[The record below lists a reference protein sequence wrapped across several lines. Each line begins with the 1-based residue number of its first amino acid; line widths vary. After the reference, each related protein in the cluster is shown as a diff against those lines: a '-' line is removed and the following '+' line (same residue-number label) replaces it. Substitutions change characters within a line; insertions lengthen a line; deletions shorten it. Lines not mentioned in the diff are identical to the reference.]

1 MEPVTAT
8 ARDRLLPGWILAA
21 GLSAALCAGCLDL
34 ILSLWLDP
42 PTGMRSGANVM
53 LAWAVTASVALIVFL
68 FGFVLLRRVFRMA
81 PLPLA
86 LALASLEIA
95 WIVLRGIARSLG
107 AGMWRQDLLL
117 IVVAAAVSLLVFQ
130 LTRTGPERRSL
141 WRRLSVG
148 APLAGA
154 AVLLLLWIVQYGSPV
169 AAWGAEADPSAGPR
183 KAHAVRR
190 VILLSVDTLRADA
203 LSVYGGESRT
213 PSLDR
218 LAGDSVV
225 FQRAYSPAS
234 WTLPSMASVM
244 TGVSPQVHQ
253 ALRTRSRVPDRLLT
267 LAEVLRRDGYR
278 TAALV
283 SSTVLGSAANLTQ
296 GFDEYRSF
304 PAPWLGRSFGAAVLT
319 ARAKAFRPDEAPPP
333 DMAEAAI
340 DWLRAHRGD
349 DFFLWV
355 HLFDPHG
362 PYGPP
367 RRYLD
372 GRRPPPGGKWRFEGW
387 DEEAIR
393 AGTWVPNPGER
404 DWIRRLYQGEVRWAD
419 DFAGRIVD
427 ELKRLGIYEDALV
440 VVLSDHG
447 EEFWEHGSYG
457 HGHTLYDEILRV
469 PLLLKLPRSSRTG
482 RVDSPVSTASVAPTL
497 LDLCGLP
504 FPTGHPSAGSLASI
518 LQGRAPA
525 SAPLLALGLNRYED
539 RQSVR
544 FGSFKYVRWEMS
556 GREELYDLTRDS
568 GEQHD
573 LAANDPSGIAEGRRL
588 LAAFEAKS
596 RKARQ
601 ILRLGGPEEAKLDP
615 YTMERLRSL
624 GYAR

>member
-1 MEPVTAT
+1 M
-8 ARDRLLPGWILAA
+8 DRRALRPKGKPAQILAA
-21 GLSAALCAGCLDL
+21 GLSAALSAGCLDL
-34 ILSLWLDP
+34 ILSLWFDP
-42 PTGMRSGANVM
+42 PAGLRSGVNVM
-53 LAWAVTASVALIVFL
+53 LALAVTALVALVAFL
-68 FGFVLLRRVFRMA
+68 AGFALLRLFRID

-95 WIVLRGIARSLG
+95 WIVLRGTARSLG
-107 AGMWRQDLLL
+107 SGTWRQDLLL
-117 IVVAAAVSLLVFQ
+117 VLIAAAVSLLVFQ
-130 LTRTGPERRSL
+130 LARKGPDRRDL
-141 WRRLSVG
+141 WRRMSIG
-148 APLAGA
+148 APTAGA
-154 AVLLLLWIVQYGSPV
+154 AVLLLLWIARYGPP
-169 AAWGAEADPSAGPR
+169 GAERDTGADPSVAAR
-183 KAHAVRR
+183 KEHAVRR

-203 LSVYGGESRT
+203 LSVYGGETRT
-213 PSLDR
+213 PGLDR
-218 LAGDSVV
+218 LAADSLV
-225 FQRAYSPAS
+225 FQRAYSTAS

-253 ALRTRSRVPDRLLT
+253 ALRTRSRVPDRLIT

-283 SSTVLGSAANLTQ
+283 SSTVLGPAANLSQ
-296 GFDEYRSF
+296 GFEEYRAF
-304 PAPWLGRSFGAAVLT
+304 PAPWLGRSFGAGVLT
-319 ARAKAFRPDEAPPP
+319 GRARAFRPDEAPPP
-333 DMAEAAI
+333 DMAEEAV
-340 DWLRAHRGD
+340 DWLRAHREA

-355 HLFDPHG
+355 HLFDPHC
-362 PYGPP
+362 PYAPP

-372 GRRPPPGGKWRFEGW
+372 GRRPPPGGRWRFEGW

-393 AGTWVPNPGER
+393 AGTWVPDSAER
-404 DWIRRLYQGEVRWAD
+404 DWIRRLYHGEVRWAD

-427 ELKRLGIYEDALV
+427 ELKRLGIYDDALV

-457 HGHTLYDEILRV
+457 HGHTLYDELLRV
-469 PLLLKLPRSSRTG
+469 PLLLKLPRSARTG
-482 RVDSPVSTASVAPTL
+482 RIDAAVSTASVAPTL

-504 FPTGHPSAGSLASI
+504 LPAGYPAAGSLVPI
-518 LQGRAPA
+518 IGGRTSPP
-525 SAPLLALGLNRYED
+525 APLLALGLNRYED

-556 GREELYDLTRDS
+556 GREELYDLVRDP
-568 GEQHD
+568 GERND
-573 LAANDPSGIAEGRRL
+573 LAAADPAAVAEGRRR
-588 LAAFEAKS
+588 LAGFEAES

-601 ILRLGGPEEAKLDP
+601 ILRLGGPEEAALDP